1 MIIITISKIKQKY
14 KIRALQY
21 EESILVYSLIK
32 KRLENQKQ
40 TPNKS
45 N

>member
-32 KRLENQKQ
+32 KEAR
-40 TPNKS
+40 KS
-45 N
+45 KTNA